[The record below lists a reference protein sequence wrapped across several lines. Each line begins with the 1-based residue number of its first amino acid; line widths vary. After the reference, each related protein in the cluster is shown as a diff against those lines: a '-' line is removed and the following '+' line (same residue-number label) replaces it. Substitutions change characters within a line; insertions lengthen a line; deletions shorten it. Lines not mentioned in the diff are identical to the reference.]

1 MCTAREHLHQVGSPK
16 AGSIVYVLAGV
27 LVCCGT
33 LSADSRAQTEDDLA
47 RACVSEL
54 SQEIKRG
61 FTPAD
66 FPDELR
72 RAGVE
77 GIVSVRLTV
86 SRDGAFAGSSLSRSS
101 GNATLDI
108 AALRFMG
115 RLFQPSSQAPA
126 ECRLGTEFDLTL
138 PLRFFLL
145 GSAPGR

>member
-1 MCTAREHLHQVGSPK
+1 MCAAREHLPQVGSPK
-16 AGSIVYVLAGV
+16 AGAVMLAGAV
-27 LVCCGT
+27 LCWGA
-33 LSADSRAQTEDDLA
+33 LSADCRAQTEDDLL
-47 RACVSEL
+47 RACAFEL
-54 SQEIKRG
+54 SQEIKRR

-86 SRDGAFAGSSLSRSS
+86 SRGGAFGGSSLVRSS
-101 GNATLDI
+101 GNAVLDI
-108 AALRFMG
+108 AALRLMG
-115 RLFQPSSQAPA
+115 RLFPPSSQAPA

-145 GSAPGR
+145 GSAAGR